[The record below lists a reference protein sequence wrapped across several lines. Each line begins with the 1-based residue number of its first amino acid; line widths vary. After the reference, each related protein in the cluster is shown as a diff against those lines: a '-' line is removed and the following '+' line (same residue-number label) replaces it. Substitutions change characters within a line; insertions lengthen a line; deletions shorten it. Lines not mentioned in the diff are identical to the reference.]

1 MNMKFGMISM
11 NVFVTLNG
19 EHEALPDL
27 ILQFEIWGTF
37 ITLSIKLTD
46 KIKCTPFK
54 KTKPNRH

>member
-1 MNMKFGMISM
+1 MNIKFGVISM
-11 NVFVTLNG
+11 IVFVTLNG

-27 ILQFEIWGTF
+27 ILLKIWGTF
-37 ITLSIKLTD
+37 INLSTKLTD